1 MISEGFWSRFIKLS
15 MREASQQT
23 KCTAAEKGVNIERL
37 QTPILA
43 PFWHLPWR
51 DFYSRSVKITAWRD
65 SVCSAL
71 LLFVVLV
78 VHALFG
84 MIRSYL
90 AVRSDVKGTSH
101 NSATFKLR
109 SIEE

>member
-1 MISEGFWSRFIKLS
+1 

-23 KCTAAEKGVNIERL
+23 KCTAAEKGVNIELL

-78 VHALFG
+78 VHWNPSIVDFFVKAELSTVEGFSTNEG
-84 MIRSYL
+84 FLCSEKSIGQVYL
-90 AVRSDVKGTSH
+90 VY
-101 NSATFKLR
+101 
-109 SIEE
+109 